1 MSRASILDLPAEI
14 LSQILYIVEEE
25 SPAHFIAPLFT
36 CRQLYR
42 LTLPIIYHDLKFRY
56 PCHPRTERLH
66 RSLQSNPGLSLLVR
80 SLFFDLRPRF
90 PTGHG
95 AGSIAVEDYA
105 AVVDV
110 LTRCRAVHTLK
121 IWGIAFLP
129 PEAQETFVEVV
140 PGQVVDLSRWE
151 LLQHALRH
159 LPTLRRIVMARDRD
173 STGYG
178 LQCRFDCQMQGY
190 EDLRALPGTGARALS
205 AVRQRV
211 CECCVT
217 SQGSDGAV
225 QRPTITGGAV
235 YFSIAFG
242 PGYTE
247 EESAEEA
254 VDFDLV
260 YAWLRTRPHILRR
273 IAFGSFKTPPLGTEF
288 RATAWPNLH
297 TVICPPY
304 QVRQGW
310 YGAYESPSAAV
321 GRLLSPTVKTFV
333 FDLTSYDQQHGAQL
347 TDFGA
352 LEERWLRTF
361 AETAAAPDR
370 STALRTI
377 RVIFEPE
384 TYPYHDKWEVY
395 PWDRIRQVQE
405 DIRPLGL
412 DLEYSTPTITREEY
426 HDAWQRKQEWL
437 ASEEYQREMD
447 RIIAAVARNRRL
459 PVSGLDRDEG
469 LTQE

>member
-1 MSRASILDLPAEI
+1 MSRVSILSLPAEI
-14 LSQILYIVEEE
+14 LSRILCMCEEE
-25 SPAHFIAPLFT
+25 NPACFVAPLFT
-36 CRQLYR
+36 CRQIYR
-42 LTLPIIYHDLKFRY
+42 LTLPIIYRDLKFRY
-56 PCHPRTERLH
+56 PCHPQTDRLH
-66 RSLQSNPGLSLLVR
+66 RSLQSNPGLSLMAR
-80 SLFFDLRPRF
+80 SLFFDLRPRY
-90 PTGHG
+90 PTVYP

-159 LPTLRRIVMARDRD
+159 LPALQRIVMARDRD

-205 AVRQRV
+205 AARQRV
-211 CECCVT
+211 CECCVS
-217 SQGSDGAV
+217 SQVDSGAV
-225 QRPTITGGAV
+225 QRPMITGGV
-235 YFSIAFG
+235 VDFSIAFG

-254 VDFDLV
+254 VDLDLV
-260 YAWLRTRPHILRR
+260 YAWLRTRPHILQR
-273 IAFGSFKTPPLGTEF
+273 IAFGDFKSPPLGIEF
-288 RATAWPNLH
+288 RAARWPNLH

-310 YGAYESPSAAV
+310 CGAYESPFAAV

-333 FDLTSYDQQHGAQL
+333 FDLTSYDPQHAESL
-347 TDFGA
+347 TDFGK
-352 LEERWLRTF
+352 LEERWLRAF
-361 AETAAAPDR
+361 AETAAALDR
-370 STALRTI
+370 NTALRTI
-377 RVIFEPE
+377 RVVFQPEP
-384 TYPYHDKWEVY
+384 YPYHDEWEVY
-395 PWDRIRQVQE
+395 PWDRITQVQE

-412 DLEYSTPTITREEY
+412 DLEYSTPTMTPEEY
-426 HDAWQRKQEWL
+426 HDAWRKKQEWL
-437 ASEEYQREMD
+437 ASEEHQREMA
-447 RIIAAVARNRRL
+447 RVLAVVARNRRQIQ
-459 PVSGLDRDEG
+459 G
-469 LTQE
+469 